1 VIVVD
6 TSVIVAIIRHEAEGS
21 IFTEILD
28 QSSAA
33 IMSAVSYVESY
44 MVVAGRR
51 SQADAKRLESVIA
64 ALGIEIADVNYD
76 QAGVA
81 IRAFLAYGKGRHPA
95 GLNLADCFAYALAK
109 SSGAPLLFKGDDF
122 SRTDIAQAWRP

>member
-6 TSVIVAIIRHEAEGS
+6 TSVVVAIIRHEAEGS

-51 SQADAKRLESVIA
+51 SGADTKRLESVIA

-109 SSGAPLLFKGDDF
+109 SSGTPLLFKGDDF

>member
-1 VIVVD
+1 MIVVD

-51 SQADAKRLESVIA
+51 SGADAMRLESVIA
-64 ALGIEIADVNYD
+64 ALGIEIADVSYD
-76 QAGVA
+76 QAGIA

-109 SSGAPLLFKGDDF
+109 SRSAPLLFKGDDF
-122 SRTDIAQAWRP
+122 SRTDIAQARRL

>member
-6 TSVIVAIIRHEAEGS
+6 TSVVVAIIRHEAEGS

-51 SQADAKRLESVIA
+51 SGADTKRLESVIA

-81 IRAFLAYGKGRHPA
+81 IRAFLAYGKCRHPA

-109 SSGAPLLFKGDDF
+109 SSGTPLLFKGDDF